1 MTSCG
6 VVQNLIDTKLRDTK
20 KELVHNQLDDTVK
33 SQKEMSY
40 FVWPDK
46 SVDVASIF
54 FYLNNFIKSF
64 FSLNFPLNRVNNCL
78 QAKKSEGRRHG

>member
-54 FYLNNFIKSF
+54 FI
-64 FSLNFPLNRVNNCL
+64 
-78 QAKKSEGRRHG
+78 

>member
-1 MTSCG
+1 MWGRSEL
-6 VVQNLIDTKLRDTK
+6 NRYKTK

-54 FYLNNFIKSF
+54 FI
-64 FSLNFPLNRVNNCL
+64 
-78 QAKKSEGRRHG
+78 

>member
-1 MTSCG
+1 MWGRSEL
-6 VVQNLIDTKLRDTK
+6 NRYKTK

-54 FYLNNFIKSF
+54 LFEQFHKELF
-64 FSLNFPLNRVNNCL
+64 FP
-78 QAKKSEGRRHG
+78 